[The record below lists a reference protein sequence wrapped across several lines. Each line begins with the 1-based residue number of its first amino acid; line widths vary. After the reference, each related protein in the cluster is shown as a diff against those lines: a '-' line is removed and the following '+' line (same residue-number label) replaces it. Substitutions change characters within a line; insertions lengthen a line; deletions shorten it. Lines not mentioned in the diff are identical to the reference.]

1 MMRFRERLES
11 GRTGRQHSGA
21 VDDVVLTLRRDCR
34 GEDEVKNFQ
43 FRSLDLV
50 TGLVIGVDQKEQSR
64 FQMEL
69 NVVAVTLRFTG
80 DDPGEF
86 EEIPRGAV
94 PLRIGIVAEGVMK
107 MEHGQPVPR
116 IVKCAGAKFQLT
128 DRAFCHDF
136 NLLQKDNL
144 NLFFF
149 NKSGWRVLFFFQ
161 LSTPFEE

>member
-50 TGLVIGVDQKEQSR
+50 TGLVVGVDQKEQSR

-128 DRAFCHDF
+128 DRAFCHVLLLLLGNAADF
-136 NLLQKDNL
+136 SFLYN
-144 NLFFF
+144 
-149 NKSGWRVLFFFQ
+149 GGIMGCYR
-161 LSTPFEE
+161 